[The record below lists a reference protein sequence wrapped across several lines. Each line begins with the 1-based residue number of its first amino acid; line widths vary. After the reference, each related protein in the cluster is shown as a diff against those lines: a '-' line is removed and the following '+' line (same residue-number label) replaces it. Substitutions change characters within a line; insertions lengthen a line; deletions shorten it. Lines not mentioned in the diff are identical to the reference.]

1 MYGFNDKLSLKSTFR
16 VVSEVIQINT
26 LNKGDSLGYNAL
38 YKASSNNEK
47 IAVIP
52 IGYADGI
59 IRKNTGRYVYINDK
73 RYPIVGNICMDM
85 LFVKIDDEV
94 SLYDQVELL
103 RDNNHINE
111 VSNYLETIPY
121 EVLCTISKRVER
133 VYILK

>member
-1 MYGFNDKLSLKSTFR
+1 
-16 VVSEVIQINT
+16 
-26 LNKGDSLGYNAL
+26 
-38 YKASSNNEK
+38 
-47 IAVIP
+47 
-52 IGYADGI
+52 
-59 IRKNTGRYVYINDK
+59 
-73 RYPIVGNICMDM
+73 MDM